1 MRDANIFDPWAF
13 DDSSRGRNF
22 KKSDD
27 FGNVFQTAVAHA
39 SGYLFYKFTKIYQN
53 IYPPGVILG
62 AESENRNEKW
72 VT

>member
-39 SGYLFYKFTKIYQN
+39 SGYLFYKKIFNLMQN
-53 IYPPGVILG
+53 
-62 AESENRNEKW
+62 
-72 VT
+72 

>member
-39 SGYLFYKFTKIYQN
+39 SGYLFYKFFFNLMQN
-53 IYPPGVILG
+53 
-62 AESENRNEKW
+62 
-72 VT
+72 